1 MPGILDG
8 LNEQQRRAVTH
19 ATGPL
24 LIVAGAGTGKTTVIT
39 RRIAHLIAERKAR
52 PEEILALT
60 FTDKAAAE
68 MEERVD
74 TLVPYGYAD
83 VEISTFH
90 AFGDRMLRQHA
101 LEVGLTP
108 DFRVLSRAEQVI
120 FFRDRL
126 FEFPLER
133 YRPLGDPTRHLQA
146 VISLISRCKDEDIS
160 PEEYLRCAERL
171 QAEAAASPHDEALRD
186 LAAQQRELAGTYAR
200 YQELMLRE
208 GTVDFGDQIV
218 AALRLLRMRAHVL
231 NTYQRRFR
239 YILVDEFQD
248 TNHAQ
253 FQLVKLLATRHNN
266 VCVVADDDQC
276 LPPGTRIETP
286 GGPRPIEDVKVGE
299 QVVTAVGKGLLGTGA
314 VTRVFKQRRSAR
326 FLTFEMESGARVT
339 ATDNHKMFCHVP
351 GRVTRSDFTYVY
363 LMERRDL
370 GWRIGVTND
379 LAVRLCRERSAD
391 RIIGLRAFRTEAE
404 ARYREALWSLQYG
417 IPTLP
422 FAPSHRVA
430 GEYLQRLYRQLETRK
445 GAERLASDLGVSL
458 DAHHVALGAGFRGR
472 ESRVKV
478 VLTMCARHEVPRS
491 GRRRM
496 SDPQLVHRVSV
507 ETSVPEVIERLRGTG
522 HALDRTEG
530 GWTYSVTSTSLTEAG
545 IRAERLREIT
555 EGLLEV
561 RCDIGQD
568 RIGSHAALVMP
579 AGNVL
584 PGHYLPVARTDGVV
598 YERVARVVDEWK
610 DSDTYD
616 LEVEGSHNFVAGGV
630 VVHNSIYKW
639 RGAAISNVLGFLDR
653 YPDAAQI
660 VLTENF
666 RSHQAILDSAYRLIV
681 NNNPDRL
688 EVKSGISKRL
698 LAVMEPDG
706 PEPAHLHYE
715 TATQE
720 ADEVARTIQE
730 RVEQGRWAYSDVAIL
745 VRSNHDADA
754 FLRSLN
760 LRGVPWTFSGN
771 AGLYGRPEVRLL
783 IAFLRAVAHPDDS
796 VSVHYLA
803 SSDLYQVPIVD
814 LTRCSTHADRKH
826 RWLFDVL
833 RGATEIPELRDELSE
848 EGQGAIR
855 HLVADLVRYMELG
868 REMPTGEL
876 LYQFIADS
884 GWLARMSKADT
895 ARDEAEV
902 QNISKFFRRI
912 QDASQALR
920 YDNIR
925 EFVKHLDALI
935 DAGEDPAVAEADV
948 ETPAVHVLT
957 VHKAKGLEFPV
968 VFLVHLVQDKFPSRS
983 RRDML
988 EVPTELI
995 TDTLPSGDFH
1005 AQEER
1010 RLFYVGMTRA
1020 RRELFLT
1027 SARDYGGARERKVSQ
1042 FVLEALDLP
1051 KDAARPFKAKAV
1063 EEIQRY
1069 APPAE
1074 RGTSPM
1080 PPMSPDAELV
1090 ISHKQIDDYQTCPLK
1105 YRYVHVLRVPIRRH
1119 HAVAFG
1125 AIVHR
1130 VVEFYL
1136 RRRAVGNYTPLE
1148 DLLAAYERTWAGEEI
1163 LHDPAPGREGSAG
1176 GGVARGGSAAARPK
1190 EPAEGFLTREHE
1202 EARKAAGRQ
1211 ALARFWHQEEAEGS
1225 RPSHVEKEFG
1235 FSIGADRV
1243 RGRYDRVDEDLLGAT
1258 IIDYKT
1264 GDLTRQ
1270 KDADRRAATTLQLKI
1285 YALAWRAMTGHL
1297 PQRVELRFIEPN
1309 LVGRH
1314 TPTAADAEEAVVAVR
1329 AAARGIR
1336 VRAFD
1341 ATPSAQTCRYCAYN
1355 QICPDTAT
1363 RE

>member
-1 MPGILDG
+1 MPSGILDG
-8 LNEQQRRAVTH
+8 LNEPQRRAVTH
-19 ATGPL
+19 AAGPL

-39 RRIAHLIAERKAR
+39 RRIAHLIAERHAR

-90 AFGDRMLRQHA
+90 AFGDRLLRQHA

-126 FEFPLER
+126 WEFPLAR

-146 VISLISRCKDEDIS
+146 IIALISRCKDEDIA
-160 PEEYLRCAERL
+160 PEEYLRGAARL
-171 QAEAAASPHDEALRD
+171 EAEAAAAPDDEALRD
-186 LAAQQRELAGTYAR
+186 RAAQQRELAGTYAR
-200 YQELMLRE
+200 YQEVMQRE
-208 GTVDFGDQIV
+208 GTADFGDQIV
-218 AALRLLRMRAHVL
+218 LALRLLRTRPHVL
-231 NTYQRRFR
+231 GAYQRRFR

-253 FQLVKLLATRHNN
+253 FELVKLLALRHKN
-266 VCVVADDDQC
+266 VCVVGDEDQ
-276 LPPGTRIETP
+276 
-286 GGPRPIEDVKVGE
+286 
-299 QVVTAVGKGLLGTGA
+299 AVY
-314 VTRVFKQRRSAR
+314 R
-326 FLTFEMESGARVT
+326 F
-339 ATDNHKMFCHVP
+339 
-351 GRVTRSDFTYVY
+351 
-363 LMERRDL
+363 
-370 GWRIGVTND
+370 
-379 LAVRLCRERSAD
+379 
-391 RIIGLRAFRTEAE
+391 
-404 ARYREALWSLQYG
+404 
-417 IPTLP
+417 
-422 FAPSHRVA
+422 
-430 GEYLQRLYRQLETRK
+430 
-445 GAERLASDLGVSL
+445 
-458 DAHHVALGAGFRGR
+458 
-472 ESRVKV
+472 
-478 VLTMCARHEVPRS
+478 
-491 GRRRM
+491 
-496 SDPQLVHRVSV
+496 
-507 ETSVPEVIERLRGTG
+507 
-522 HALDRTEG
+522 
-530 GWTYSVTSTSLTEAG
+530 
-545 IRAERLREIT
+545 
-555 EGLLEV
+555 
-561 RCDIGQD
+561 
-568 RIGSHAALVMP
+568 
-579 AGNVL
+579 
-584 PGHYLPVARTDGVV
+584 
-598 YERVARVVDEWK
+598 
-610 DSDTYD
+610 
-616 LEVEGSHNFVAGGV
+616 
-630 VVHNSIYKW
+630 
-639 RGAAISNVLGFLDR
+639 RGAAISNILGFLET

-660 VLTENF
+660 VLTDNF
-666 RSHQAILDSAYRLIV
+666 RSHQAILDAAYRLIV
-681 NNNPDRL
+681 HNNPDRL

-698 LAVMEPDG
+698 RAVKELPG
-706 PEPAHLHYE
+706 PEPGHRYYE
-715 TATQE
+715 TASQE
-720 ADEVARTIQE
+720 ADDVARMIQE
-730 RVEQGRWAYSDVAIL
+730 RVAEGRWTYDDVAIL
-745 VRSNHDADA
+745 VRSNNDADD
-754 FLRSLN
+754 FLRALN

-814 LTRCSTHADRKH
+814 LTRCSTYADRKH

-833 RGATEIPELRDELSE
+833 RGAAAIPELREELSE
-848 EGQGAIR
+848 EGQAAIR
-855 HLVADLVRYMELG
+855 QLVADLVRYMELG

-884 GWLARMSKADT
+884 GWLARMSRAAT

-902 QNISKFFRRI
+902 QNIAKFFRRV
-912 QDASQALR
+912 QDASGALR

-968 VFLVHLVQDKFPSRS
+968 VFLVHLVQDKFPSR
-983 RRDML
+983 RRKDAL
-988 EVPTELI
+988 ELPADLI
-995 TDTLPSGDFH
+995 KDALPSGDFH
-1005 AQEER
+1005 LQEER

-1020 RRELFLT
+1020 QRELVLT
-1027 SARDYGGARERKVSQ
+1027 SARDYGGARARKVSQ

-1051 KDAARPFKAKAV
+1051 RDAARPFVARAV
-1063 EEIQRY
+1063 EGIRQY
-1069 APPAE
+1069 APPAAGGPG
-1074 RGTSPM
+1074 RL
-1080 PPMSPDAELV
+1080 PPLPPDAELV
-1090 ISHKQIDDYQTCPLK
+1090 LSHKQIDDYQTCPLK

-1136 RRRAVGNYTPLE
+1136 RRRAAGNYTPLP

-1163 LHDPAPGREGSAG
+1163 LHETPGTRESLRPGAG
-1176 GGVARGGSAAARPK
+1176 EGQAARTK

-1211 ALARFWHQEEAEGS
+1211 ALTRFWHQEEAEGV
-1225 RPSHVEKEFG
+1225 RPTHVEKDFG
-1235 FSIGADRV
+1235 FALGPDRV

-1270 KDADRRAATTLQLKI
+1270 KDADRRAATSLQLKV
-1285 YALAWRAMTGHL
+1285 YALAWRAMTGRL
-1297 PQRVELRFIEPN
+1297 PQRVELRFVEPS

-1314 TPTAADAEEAVVAVR
+1314 TPSDVDADEAVAAVK

-1336 VRAFD
+1336 ARAFD
-1341 ATPSAQTCRYCAYN
+1341 ATPSPQACRYCAYN